1 MNKFKIVWSLESKLD
16 LKKIKNMVNNAQTDL
31 PNENFNNLNLT
42 NRKFMIGSP
51 IILITQLIK
60 T

>member
-1 MNKFKIVWSLESKLD
+1 
-16 LKKIKNMVNNAQTDL
+16 MVNKAQTDF
-31 PNENFNNLNLT
+31 PKEKRSNLNLT

-51 IILITQLIK
+51 IMLITQLIN